1 LFTGPDARMTV
12 FFRLNALVKKQLPWM
27 LARCSQ
33 FSPSYSQF
41 FPDDSSA
48 ESEANQALQRPVF
61 HDGLRKLLR
70 ISVVNNL
77 VKSRE

>member
-1 LFTGPDARMTV
+1 MTV
-12 FFRLNALVKKQLPWM
+12 FSLVNPLTEKGLLGM
-27 LARCSQ
+27 LTRCSQ
-33 FSPSYSQF
+33 FSPSYSQT

-48 ESEANQALQRPVF
+48 ESETNQPLQRPVF